1 MSKIC
6 LVCLSETV
14 LIMIPLLIVTV
25 MILGFITLQRF
36 KTFQIQ
42 CKSCGLCIY
51 FKPFLPQLLFTPFI
65 THCLNVK
72 KKKSIKKTTKR
83 NDAKRKF

>member
-1 MSKIC
+1 
-6 LVCLSETV
+6 
-14 LIMIPLLIVTV
+14 
-25 MILGFITLQRF
+25 MILGFITLQRY

-42 CKSCGLCIY
+42 CRSCGLCIY

-72 KKKSIKKTTKR
+72 KKKSKKKKQMMQKENFKVRKIVICTYIGRCVQWSLTNVIKYL
-83 NDAKRKF
+83 